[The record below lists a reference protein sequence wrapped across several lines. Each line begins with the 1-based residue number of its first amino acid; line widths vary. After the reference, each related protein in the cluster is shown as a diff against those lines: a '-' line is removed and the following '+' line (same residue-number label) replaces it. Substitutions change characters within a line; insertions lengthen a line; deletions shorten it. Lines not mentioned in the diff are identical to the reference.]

1 MTGVKTIMKK
11 IILFAVLALTVILL
25 PSYLAGSYLTQ
36 PHQHKVD
43 TTQIKELPYTN
54 VHIPSKS
61 GSDLAGWYIAGDND
75 KPGVLLMHGVGS
87 DRTQMVKRA
96 KFLHEAGYSVLL
108 FDFQSHGESPGKN
121 ITFGYLESLD
131 ATAAFHFLKR
141 KVSNRPVAIIGV
153 SLGGAS
159 ALLGAS
165 SRECDALIA
174 ESVYPVLDQAV
185 ADRLKIVLGEW
196 GGYLTPLLTSQLKP
210 RLGFSASTLRP
221 IDHLAKLT
229 CPIFI
234 ISGEKDRR
242 TTEEET
248 KEMFAKAHAPKQL
261 WIVKGAG
268 HVDFSKLKPQ
278 LYKERVLKFLRENLG

>member
-1 MTGVKTIMKK
+1 MKK
-11 IILFAVLALTVILL
+11 VILFAVLAIIAIFL
-25 PSYLAGSYLTQ
+25 PSYLAGSYLMQ

-43 TTQIKELPYTN
+43 TSQIKGLPYIN
-54 VHIPSKS
+54 VHIPSES
-61 GSDLAGWYIAGDND
+61 GSALAGWYIAGDSE

-87 DRTQMVKRA
+87 DRTQMIRRA

-108 FDFQSHGESPGKN
+108 FDFQSHGESPGRY

-141 KVSNRPVAIIGV
+141 KVSGRAVGIIGV

-159 ALLGAS
+159 ALLGTA
-165 SRECDALIA
+165 SRECQALIA
-174 ESVYPVLDQAV
+174 ESVYPALDQAV

-196 GGYLTPLLTSQLKP
+196 GEYLTPLLTSQLRP

-221 IDHLAKLT
+221 VDHLAKLT
-229 CPIFI
+229 CPLFI
-234 ISGEKDRR
+234 ISGEKDRK
-242 TTEEET
+242 TTADET
-248 KEMFAKAHAPKQL
+248 REMFARAHAPKQL
-261 WIVKGAG
+261 WIVKDAG
-268 HVDFSKLKPQ
+268 HVDFSKLKSQ